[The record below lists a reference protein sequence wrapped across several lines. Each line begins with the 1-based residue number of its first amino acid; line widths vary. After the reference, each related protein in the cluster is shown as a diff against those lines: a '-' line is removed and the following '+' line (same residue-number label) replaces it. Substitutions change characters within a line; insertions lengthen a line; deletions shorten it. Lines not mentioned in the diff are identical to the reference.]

1 MTALVQVRV
10 DKELKEQADALFND
24 LGLDTTTALRMFLKA
39 AVREQKI
46 PFSLR
51 KPKKDPFDNPKNIAE
66 IQKSI
71 KSLEEGK
78 GISFTYE
85 EFEEFA
91 DAVENATSQEELD
104 TLNARAQKGWSNV

>member
-10 DKELKEQADALFND
+10 NKELKEQADVLFND

-51 KPKKDPFDNPKNIAE
+51 KQKKDPFDNPKNIEE
-66 IQKSI
+66 IQKAI
-71 KSLEEGK
+71 KELDEGK
-78 GISFTYE
+78 GITMTYPQLE
-85 EFEEFA
+85 QFC
-91 DAVENATSQEELD
+91 DAMERATPQE
-104 TLNARAQKGWSNV
+104 AQDIIDKVLKKEYFND

>member
-46 PFSLR
+46 PFALQ
-51 KPKKDPFDNPKNIAE
+51 KQQDDPIYNPKNVAKIKEAVKEKGKRITMTYPQLEQFCDAMEVATPQEAQE
-66 IQKSI
+66 IVNKM
-71 KSLEEGK
+71 
-78 GISFTYE
+78 
-85 EFEEFA
+85 
-91 DAVENATSQEELD
+91 
-104 TLNARAQKGWSNV
+104 LNNEYFND

>member
-24 LGLDTTTALRMFLKA
+24 LGLDTTTALRMFLKT

-51 KPKKDPFDNPKNIAE
+51 KFKKDPFDNPKNIKE
-66 IQKSI
+66 IQE
-71 KSLEEGK
+71 LEKGK
-78 GISFTYE
+78 GITFTYE

-91 DAVENATSQEELD
+91 NAVENATSQEELD
-104 TLNARAQKGWSNV
+104 ALNARAQKGWSNV